1 VPGRRPFSRLFQ
13 VHDRL
18 VGHCFFQDISG
29 RVPVALFDLAEI
41 PGMTF
46 AAGEIA
52 ARLINGEVVLR
63 TREVNGSDEPVYPA
77 FIMLQGRAAC
87 GQTLPVYLDQAASRL
102 KTLLFQATLGGA
114 PGHPQKTP

>member
-1 VPGRRPFSRLFQ
+1 
-13 VHDRL
+13 
-18 VGHCFFQDISG
+18 
-29 RVPVALFDLAEI
+29 
-41 PGMTF
+41 
-46 AAGEIA
+46 
-52 ARLINGEVVLR
+52 
-63 TREVNGSDEPVYPA
+63 VNGSDEPVYPA